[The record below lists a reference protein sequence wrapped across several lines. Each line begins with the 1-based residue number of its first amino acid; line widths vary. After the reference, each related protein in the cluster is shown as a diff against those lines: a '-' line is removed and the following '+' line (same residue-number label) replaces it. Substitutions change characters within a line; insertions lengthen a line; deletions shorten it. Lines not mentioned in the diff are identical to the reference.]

1 MDATA
6 TENPPSPPENDPR
19 EPRDSSD
26 SSSIAFDENVE
37 NRWTLRSETTLN
49 ELFLPLDRSEP
60 LGESRQDE
68 GAAATYQEDPYDG
81 LIAVEGQNVA
91 DLSGSSNPISTV
103 ELDEEER
110 QLQASF
116 QTLLQR
122 PTFFTPSQPR
132 PWLSQD
138 SYFYTRHDEPT
149 FADYFQQAITGLA
162 SHQSLEDSLAAV
174 ASRRGSTFDEGLI
187 PSEHQQISIF
197 QSAHDPAPPDAQPLI
212 DSNSLS
218 QNLLSILQR
227 PTFLASP
234 SARWTAPP
242 QWLQFQLLRSYDE
255 GLMVSE
261 TQEHSALT
269 QSYAGPT
276 NSVYVEEVQSQVQ
289 INLQGL
295 LQSHQNDSI
304 PAAATRWQIPESWAQ
319 SSMGDF
325 FPIRPPIAL
334 EYDKYLE
341 GLMLVDRRAND
352 PLSTPAVTCNFGLMQ
367 QVGFGE
373 RKLEFFTENFN
384 AVDAGFFA
392 HRVQSQAA
400 NTMDLMFL

>member
-1 MDATA
+1 M
-6 TENPPSPPENDPR
+6 R
-19 EPRDSSD
+19 E
-26 SSSIAFDENVE
+26 
-37 NRWTLRSETTLN
+37 
-49 ELFLPLDRSEP
+49 
-60 LGESRQDE
+60 QQ
-68 GAAATYQEDPYDG
+68 QEDLDDG
-81 LIAVEGQNVA
+81 LIVVEGQNVA
-91 DLSGSSNPISTV
+91 DLSGSSNPISTI

-122 PTFFTPSQPR
+122 PTLFTPPQPR

-138 SYFYTRHDEPT
+138 FDFYTRHDESS
-149 FADYFQQAITGLA
+149 FADYFQQAITGLS
-162 SHQSLEDSLAAV
+162 SHQFLEHSLAAV
-174 ASRRGSTFDEGLI
+174 TPQRDGTFDEGLI
-187 PSEHQQISIF
+187 PSEHQQINFF
-197 QSAHDPAPPDAQPLI
+197 QPAHDTAPPDAQPLI

-234 SARWTAPP
+234 SPRWTAPP

-261 TQEHSALT
+261 TQEYSALN
-269 QSYAGPT
+269 QSSAGPT

-295 LQSHQNDSI
+295 LQAHQNVSI

-334 EYDKYLE
+334 EHDKYLD
-341 GLMLVDRRAND
+341 GLMLADRRAND
-352 PLSTPAVTCNFGLMQ
+352 PFSTPAVTCNFGLMQ

-373 RKLEFFTENFN
+373 RKLEFFAENFN
-384 AVDAGFFA
+384 AVDSGFFA

-400 NTMDLMFL
+400 NTVDLMFL